1 MINGVNN
8 PEKPP
13 TLAGDWVK
21 DKIGKPLFWVGIG
34 FVACKILDVYLEGQK
49 TRRIRS

>member
-1 MINGVNN
+1 MADVME
-8 PEKPP
+8 EKKP
-13 TLAGDWVK
+13 TSPAGDWVK
-21 DKIGKPLFWVGIG
+21 TKIGKPLFWVGIG